1 MRPRSTAMRS
11 LYVVPEVAK
20 GVRTPSTSTTRPPA
34 PVLNARATLRPAE
47 VAARESMVKR
57 AYSQSDNIHRVGL
70 RRCVSVQCEV
80 PQYRACSPCASQSQP
95 FALLKSQT
103 RCKEVRNQSGSYTR
117 LPAIASFALSRPESA
132 SDRTCPQCCW

>member
-80 PQYRACSPCASQSQP
+80 PQNHACSPCASQSQP
-95 FALLKSQT
+95 FALLKKPNTLQRGS
-103 RCKEVRNQSGSYTR
+103 ESVRQLHSPARHCIFCT
-117 LPAIASFALSRPESA
+117 LP
-132 SDRTCPQCCW
+132 T